1 MPVGHVLEHILQFD
15 SCQDSANGNADQLS
29 VLVMHKS
36 VLAKGQ
42 QCVSQAVEDP
52 RAAF

>member
-36 VLAKGQ
+36 VLEK
-42 QCVSQAVEDP
+42 VSRVCGGLAGISQ
-52 RAAF
+52 